1 MVAGVIGHVD
11 HGKTALVRALTGME
25 TDRLAEEQRR
35 GISIALGFAHFSTDG
50 SVIDLIDMP
59 GHERF
64 VRTMISGATGIDAVL
79 LIVAANEGIKPQTI
93 EHVDIAVL
101 LGVRRAVIAVSK
113 ADLVSEHEAVEVAR
127 QASAFAARVGLVTA
141 PPILTSATT
150 GQGVLAL
157 KQALAR
163 AVREGAAPEDDGF
176 PYLPVDRAFSVAGYG
191 TVVTGTLRRGPLA
204 VGDELAVVP
213 GGLAVRVR
221 SLQVHGAAVRAASP
235 GQRVAVN
242 LRGVEP
248 AQVPRGTALTA
259 RGLLAP
265 SAWLSVE
272 LRAVAGGPA
281 LRTNAR
287 LALLLGTSEV
297 EARLRLLDRDT
308 LEPGETALAQLQC
321 AEPVA
326 PPARE
331 RFILRTLSPPMTV
344 GGGRVLESA
353 TARRRRHAPDV
364 LAHLAALANAD
375 PARMVADEVARAGA
389 AGARLDALAR
399 LAGVAPARVAAM
411 LGDASL
417 VIGRSG
423 VAVAQAA
430 LDGVLAQIPG
440 RLAASEPTHPDGLS
454 RDQLAALLPEAAP
467 AVLDEAIA
475 RLVARG
481 VLLHTGGSLRIR
493 REAREQDRAREEA
506 ALAVRLTETLRR
518 GGLSPPDP
526 AKLAPDPRTK
536 RLLDRLVR
544 EGVAV
549 RTLDR
554 VQKREIL
561 FHREVVE
568 AARRQ
573 LAPLLAKPPGLLTG
587 EAGAALGI
595 SRKYS
600 VPLLEYLDATGFTRR
615 TGDRRM
621 LARPAETG

>member
-1 MVAGVIGHVD
+1 MIGHVD
-11 HGKTALVRALTGME
+11 HGKTALVRALSGME

-35 GISIALGFAHFSTDG
+35 GISIALGFAHFPADDAM
-50 SVIDLIDMP
+50 IDLIDMP

-79 LIVAANEGIKPQTI
+79 LIVAGNEGIKPQTV

-113 ADLVSEHEAVEVAR
+113 ADLVDEHEAAAVAR
-127 QASAFAARVGLVTA
+127 KASAFATRAGLVATA
-141 PPILTSATT
+141 PVLTSATT
-150 GQGVLAL
+150 GQGVAAL
-157 KQALAR
+157 KQALVGT
-163 AVREGAAPEDDGF
+163 VREGGAPEDDGF

-191 TVVTGTLRRGPLA
+191 TVVTGTLRRGSLA
-204 VGDELAVVP
+204 LGDELAVMP

-221 SLQVHGAAVRAASP
+221 ALQVHGATVGAASP
-235 GQRVAVN
+235 GQRVAIN

-248 AQVPRGTALTA
+248 AQVPRGTTLTA
-259 RGLLAP
+259 RGLLA
-265 SAWLSVE
+265 SSVWLSVA
-272 LRAVAGGPA
+272 LRAVAGGPT

-287 LALLLGTSEV
+287 LALLVGTSEV

-308 LEPGETALAQLQC
+308 LEPGATALAQLQC

-326 PPARE
+326 IPARE
-331 RFILRTLSPPMTV
+331 RFVLRTLSPPVTV
-344 GGGRVLESA
+344 GGGRVVEPVA
-353 TARRRRHAPDV
+353 ARRRRHAPDV
-364 LAHLAALANAD
+364 LARLAALADAE
-375 PARMVADEVARAGA
+375 PAEIVAAEVARAGA
-389 AGARLDALAR
+389 AGVRLDGLAR
-399 LAGVAPARVAAM
+399 LAGVAPARAAAM
-411 LGDASL
+411 LGDAPV
-417 VIGRSG
+417 VIGRGG
-423 VAVAQAA
+423 VAMTEAA
-430 LDGVLAQIPG
+430 LDAVLAQIPV
-440 RLAASEPTHPDGLS
+440 RLAASEPAYPNGLS
-454 RDQLAALLPEAAP
+454 RDQLAALLPEAGP

-475 RLVARG
+475 RLVASG
-481 VLLHTGGSLRIR
+481 TLLHAGGSLRVR

-506 ALAVRLTETLRR
+506 ARAVRLTETLRR

-526 AKLAPDPRTK
+526 AKLAPDAQTK

-615 TGDRRM
+615 AGDRRM